1 VWQPSGPAEKCVV
14 MRNLVYALLEEFVW
28 RLACR
33 ASDQGSYGSAAH
45 SPWSLN
51 RYLRIVQVEFSKREA
66 VRYTQHGMMH
76 GTGGRGVEAVLQGS
90 AQRVPEELA
99 SARRKI

>member
-1 VWQPSGPAEKCVV
+1 

-28 RLACR
+28 RFACR

-76 GTGGRGVEAVLQGS
+76 GTSGRGVEAVLQGS

>member
-1 VWQPSGPAEKCVV
+1 V

-28 RLACR
+28 RFACR
-33 ASDQGSYGSAAH
+33 ANDQGSYGSAAH

-66 VRYTQHGMMH
+66 VRYTARDDARDWAAMVSSGASRECTKSTWQSLTCSAENLSEHLATDFRA
-76 GTGGRGVEAVLQGS
+76 GT
-90 AQRVPEELA
+90 
-99 SARRKI
+99 